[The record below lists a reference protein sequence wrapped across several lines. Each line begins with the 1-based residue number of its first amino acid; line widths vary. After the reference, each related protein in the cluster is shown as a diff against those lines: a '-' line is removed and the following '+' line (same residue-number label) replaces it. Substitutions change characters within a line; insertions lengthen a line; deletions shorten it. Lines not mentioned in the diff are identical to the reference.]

1 MQKTRQ
7 AVLLSLFLAGS
18 SLALAQEPGQQ
29 SDQQLAAAGDA
40 KRGSVLSDTCMG
52 CHGIDGYRNAYPSY
66 RVPKLGGQHPDYVVI
81 ALQGYKN
88 NTRPHKTMH
97 AQAATQSDQDMRDIA
112 AFFAREGATRSAAS
126 PVGEAPAKAAT
137 CVACHGEGGVS
148 AAPNWPSLAGQHK
161 DYIEHALGEYKAGLR
176 KDPVMGSQAIGLTPE
191 EITELATYFSSQA
204 GLFTVHYGN
213 AGPVTADASK

>member
-1 MQKTRQ
+1 MQKTLL
-7 AVLLSLFLAGS
+7 AVLLSLTLTGS
-18 SLALAQEPGQQ
+18 SLAWAQEP
-29 SDQQLAAAGDA
+29 AAAPAPPGDA
-40 KRGSVLSDTCMG
+40 TRGAVLSNTCMG

-66 RVPKLGGQHPDYVVI
+66 RVPKLGGQHPEYVVI

-88 NTRPHKTMH
+88 QTRPHKTMH
-97 AQAATQSDQDMRDIA
+97 AQAATQSDEDIRDIA
-112 AFFAREGATRSAAS
+112 AFFASEGAIRKAAS

-137 CVACHGEGGVS
+137 CVACHGDGGISVAS
-148 AAPNWPSLAGQHK
+148 NWPSLAGQHK

-176 KDPVMGSQAIGLTPE
+176 KDPVMGSQASGLTPE
-191 EITELATYFSSQA
+191 EITELATYFSSHA